1 MHEIIIIMNEML
13 EINIV
18 VFSNTFRF
26 QFTIYRIFINFLE
39 FEIFELLLY
48 N

>member
-1 MHEIIIIMNEML
+1 MNEML

-26 QFTIYRIFINFLE
+26 QFTIYRINIGEKERLKFVKIKLTF
-39 FEIFELLLY
+39 
-48 N
+48 